1 MKNQNKQ
8 AADAPDAAPAAAP
21 VPTHGGVY
29 VNEGGVLRALEGGP
43 PTVTTPAIDAGQ
55 PEGGAA

>member
-1 MKNQNKQ
+1 MSKTLTKP
-8 AADAPDAAPAAAP
+8 ADAPAPAAAP

-43 PTVTTPAIDAGQ
+43 PVDTTPAIDAGQ

>member
-1 MKNQNKQ
+1 MKNPNKQ
-8 AADAPDAAPAAAP
+8 AADAPDATPVAVP

-43 PTVTTPAIDAGQ
+43 PVDVTPAADGQ
-55 PEGGAA
+55 QLEGGAA